1 LRKKAREKYI
11 KDREGRQM
19 DLYKKIIDEDKKLFS
34 QGGERKKNL
43 IDMLMADIRGEGES
57 AMELTDIERR
67 Q

>member
-1 LRKKAREKYI
+1 
-11 KDREGRQM
+11 M